1 MTDVAYY
8 LFNSLGISS
17 QPGRLMLPK
26 WIKVSQKRFNEI
38 LSAVT
43 KAKNNRLKTNVDG
56 RDITLDNV
64 ESLLKDTASGKI
76 DGSEFKIEY
85 NNIVKDANAIIK
97 NPMITRSQ
105 KKKQQKF
112 YYC

>member
-1 MTDVAYY
+1 M
-8 LFNSLGISS
+8 
-17 QPGRLMLPK
+17 
-26 WIKVSQKRFNEI
+26 E
-38 LSAVT
+38 
-43 KAKNNRLKTNVDG
+43 
-56 RDITLDNV
+56 DITLDNV

-105 KKKQQKF
+105 KKNSRNFITVDRNWKA
-112 YYC
+112 